1 MDLSPNDIRNYEF
14 NTQMRGYDKEEVE
27 SLLDQVATA
36 WEDAKQD
43 NLKLSMEIDSLKT
56 QIDNLK
62 QFEDT
67 IKKAAI
73 DARRSADETMAKAKD
88 EASKIMADAEREA
101 AEMVGSKVHEVEHLK
116 NQIEELEQ
124 TKRSFISEL
133 RKLILQHQDLIDEIA
148 SSDVKKELSSH
159 TSVAAMSTTSEPSEH
174 NDSNGFDITDSTDVT
189 RDKIET
195 LAKDSSDDDYDDD
208 DNNDSGE
215 IPTMEQPEQEPQP
228 AQKFEAP
235 QQEAPV
241 DDELAAALNNYH
253 ADSNDAQP
261 QMPAAPAPGQFV
273 ETNKKAEEVPDEFIP
288 VGEVKTSDPN
298 ADTDRVQLQHR
309 HEPAVAEDIAAELDS
324 VVAKF
329 EEEMDKAEKS

>member
-27 SLLDQVATA
+27 SLLDQVATV

-43 NLKLSMEIDSLKT
+43 NLKLSMEIDSLKS

-73 DARRSADETMAKAKD
+73 DARRSADETMAKAKE

-101 AEMVGSKVHEVEHLK
+101 AELVGSKVHEVKHLET
-116 NQIEELEQ
+116 QIEELEQ
-124 TKRSFISEL
+124 SKRSFVSEL
-133 RKLILQHQDLIDEIA
+133 RQLIVSHQDMIDEIA
-148 SSDVKKELSSH
+148 SSDVRKELSNTVSA
-159 TSVAAMSTTSEPSEH
+159 SVDH
-174 NDSNGFDITDSTDVT
+174 NDSNGFEVTDSTDVT
-189 RDKIET
+189 RDSIET
-195 LAKDSSDDDYDDD
+195 LANEESGSDKD

-215 IPTMEQPEQEPQP
+215 IPTMEQDQPQT
-228 AQKFEAP
+228 AQAEAP
-235 QQEAPV
+235 I
-241 DDELAAALNNYH
+241 DDELAQALNNYR
-253 ADSNDAQP
+253 ADKAPEQSH
-261 QMPAAPAPGQFV
+261 PAVPAPGQFV
-273 ETNKKAEEVPDEFIP
+273 ETDKAADEIPEEFIP
-288 VGEVKTSDPN
+288 VGEFKGNDPN
-298 ADTDRVQLQHR
+298 ADTDKVSVQR
-309 HEPAVAEDIAAELDS
+309 HEPVVAENIAAELDS